1 MEIRAQVHIGTLP
14 TQLLFSVIRLIIHFV
29 LDETCVGVILMI
41 KKDKKKKKKQTK
53 YLIQN
58 SLNVFESERLH
69 IDG

>member
-41 KKDKKKKKKQTK
+41 KKDKKKKKNKQNTWFRIRWMCLRVRG
-53 YLIQN
+53 YT
-58 SLNVFESERLH
+58 
-69 IDG
+69 

>member
-41 KKDKKKKKKQTK
+41 KKDKKKKKNKQNT
-53 YLIQN
+53 
-58 SLNVFESERLH
+58 
-69 IDG
+69 